1 MKKAL
6 YLLAILAPVLM
17 AQNPM
22 LRQVGSLGPAT
33 SASGLSITATAGS
46 GGVTAKLLAAKDA
59 GNPTAYVLPGSGGCG
74 SGIAASTVSAAATFE
89 MYVVPGVVI
98 TGVADNTVTAGHILV
113 GGTTTPGRVKD
124 SGQTSRTAVSS
135 ATCVVGVAQ
144 ASASTAG
151 DVLFRYDGAGT
162 FGAGPVAS
170 GSTAMTT
177 GALAANTCASA
188 TTVSATGVLTT
199 DAISFTPNADISAAV
214 GYGAGSAA
222 GLKLYPF
229 PTVDNVNF
237 TVCNGT
243 GTSITVPAMTIN
255 WAVRR

>member
-1 MKKAL
+1 MKKAV
-6 YLLAILAPVLM
+6 LAIIALAVCLW
-17 AQNPM
+17 AGTTIAGD
-22 LRQVGSLGPAT
+22 RTITGGITIPAV
-33 SASGLSITATAGS
+33 AGT
-46 GGVTAKLLAAKDA
+46 GGVTAKLLASKDA
-59 GNPTAYVLPGSGGCG
+59 SNPTAYVLPGSGGCG
-74 SGIAASTVSAAATFE
+74 SGIAASTVSAAASFLLYT
-89 MYVVPGVVI
+89 VPGLAL

-135 ATCVVGVAQ
+135 LLCIVGTAKV
-144 ASASTAG
+144 SASTGG
-151 DVLFRYDGAGT
+151 DVLLHYDGPGT
-162 FGAGPVAS
+162 YGQGPVAS

-199 DAISFTPNADISAAV
+199 DVISFTPNADVSAAV

-229 PTVDNVNF
+229 PTADTTNF

-255 WAVRR
+255 WYVRR